1 MFERFE
7 KAQSG
12 FDGIK
17 QEQKN
22 SRQRNRKKDDR
33 NNKTGGYRKSTKEE
47 MSRIRSKKDPN
58 RKGAFIKPE
67 PVKQAGRRY

>member
-33 NNKTGGYRKSTKEE
+33 NNKPGGYRKSTEGRNE
-47 MSRIRSKKDPN
+47 QNPLKKDPN
-58 RKGAFIKPE
+58 RKE
-67 PVKQAGRRY
+67 LSLSRNR